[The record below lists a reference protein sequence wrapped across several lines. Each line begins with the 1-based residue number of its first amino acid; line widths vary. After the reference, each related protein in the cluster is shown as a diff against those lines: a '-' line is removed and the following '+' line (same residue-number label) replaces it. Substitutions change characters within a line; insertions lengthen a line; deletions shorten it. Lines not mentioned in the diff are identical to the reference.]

1 MFLLTLPSAVVT
13 LGMNRVFFSGYFGI
27 VLPHIYRG
35 HPFASASDVPEHGG
49 REMARASD
57 SMKSASKQGKDKNAG
72 NGTPAKA
79 NRVVEL
85 GRERKYV
92 PAGESDSFGPDPTS
106 VEEINTVI
114 SMLGDG
120 ETEIAVEGS
129 DESPFNAD
137 GEDEK
142 EEDWVPE
149 VPEEK
154 EEQEDRSL
162 LRDSSDPVRMY
173 LQEMGGVAL
182 LSREDEVVI
191 AKSIESGELEVRKA
205 VFSLPLALQ
214 YVLNLADR
222 LRDGE
227 IDGRHLFGDE
237 EEEPANAEG
246 APEREDA
253 RVAAFLKHI
262 SRLRRLVNERE
273 KLVELKSG
281 KKRISAKQLQKVEQ
295 RIEAI
300 RPAIHSVLAEV
311 PLGARQV
318 NVIVEKLKEA
328 ISVLDA
334 QHAVVKKYEGETK
347 RDAKELL
354 QIGERV
360 GRGQKDARSAVAA
373 LKRSAEQIAQITTD
387 IKESRKRVKQVERET
402 QMSEAELRQS
412 LSAIR
417 RGEYKASEG
426 KRQLIEANLRL
437 VVSIAKRYTNRG
449 LGFLDLIQEGN
460 IGLMRAVE
468 KFEYQRGYKFST
480 YATWWIRQSVSR
492 AIADQARTIR
502 IPVHMI
508 ETINKVL
515 RTSRYLVQQLGREP
529 SPEEIAAQ
537 MEMPPDKI
545 RKVLKI
551 VKEPVSLETPIGD
564 DEESSLG
571 DFVEDRQSISPAD
584 AAMALSLEEQT
595 RKVLATLTPREEQIL
610 RLRFGIG
617 EKSDYTLEEVGQR
630 FQVTRERI
638 RQIEAKALRKLR
650 NPSRAKT
657 LENFAHS

>member
-1 MFLLTLPSAVVT
+1 MKSISRPKKDK
-13 LGMNRVFFSGYFGI
+13 
-27 VLPHIYRG
+27 
-35 HPFASASDVPEHGG
+35 SASD
-49 REMARASD
+49 AT
-57 SMKSASKQGKDKNAG
+57 
-72 NGTPAKA
+72 TPTKF
-79 NRVVEL
+79 NRVVEI
-85 GRERKYV
+85 GRERKYA
-92 PAGESDSFGPDPTS
+92 PTADREQFSGDPTS
-106 VEEINTVI
+106 SEEINSVI
-114 SMLGDG
+114 SLLGDG
-120 ETEIAVEGS
+120 DGDGDGEIAVEAAE
-129 DESPFNAD
+129 DSPFSEA
-137 GEDEK
+137 EEEKDE
-142 EEDWVPE
+142 EWTPE
-149 VPEEK
+149 VREEK
-154 EEQEDRSL
+154 EEREDRSSSL

-191 AKSIESGELEVRKA
+191 AKSIEAGELEVRKA

-227 IDGRHLFGDE
+227 IDGRHLFGDDE
-237 EEEPANAEG
+237 EEAANGEG
-246 APEREDA
+246 ATEQREDA
-253 RVAAFLKHI
+253 RVGAFLKHI

-273 KLVELKSG
+273 KLVEEKA
-281 KKRISAKQLQKVEQ
+281 KKKTSQKAAVKIDQ
-295 RIEAI
+295 RLEAI
-300 RPAIHSVLAEV
+300 KPSIHAVLSEV

-318 NVIVEKLKEA
+318 TVIVDKLKEA
-328 ISVLDA
+328 IATLDVQRTTIRKNEPEPPKKEPAPVKGKVAAKSVRPVAPRKTAEQLA
-334 QHAVVKKYEGETK
+334 QMA
-347 RDAKELL
+347 A
-354 QIGERV
+354 
-360 GRGQKDARSAVAA
+360 DAREAK
-373 LKRSAEQIAQITTD
+373 KR
-387 IKESRKRVKQVERET
+387 IKTVERET
-402 QMSEAELRQS
+402 QMTEQELRDS
-412 LSAIR
+412 FAAIR
-417 RGEYKASEG
+417 RGEYKAQEG

-529 SPEEIAAQ
+529 SPDEIAAQ

-650 NPSRAKT
+650 NPSRAKN

>member
-1 MFLLTLPSAVVT
+1 
-13 LGMNRVFFSGYFGI
+13 
-27 VLPHIYRG
+27 
-35 HPFASASDVPEHGG
+35 
-49 REMARASD
+49 MARASD

-129 DESPFNAD
+129 EESPFNAD

>member
-1 MFLLTLPSAVVT
+1 MKNVSRPKKDK
-13 LGMNRVFFSGYFGI
+13 
-27 VLPHIYRG
+27 P
-35 HPFASASDVPEHGG
+35 ASD
-49 REMARASD
+49 
-57 SMKSASKQGKDKNAG
+57 AG
-72 NGTPAKA
+72 NGPSKFS
-79 NRVVEL
+79 RVVEL

-92 PAGESDSFGPDPTS
+92 PAGDREQFGPDPTS
-106 VEEINTVI
+106 VEEINSVI
-114 SMLGDG
+114 SLLGDG
-120 ETEIAVEGS
+120 DGEMTAEAAE
-129 DESPFNAD
+129 DSPFSEA
-137 GEDEK
+137 EEEKDE
-142 EEDWVPE
+142 EWVPE

-154 EEQEDRSL
+154 EEQEDRSSL

-227 IDGRHLFGDE
+227 IDGRHLFGDDE
-237 EEEPANAEG
+237 EEAANGEG
-246 APEREDA
+246 ATEQREDA
-253 RVAAFLKHI
+253 RVGAFLKHI

-273 KLVELKSG
+273 KLVAEKA
-281 KKRISAKQLQKVEQ
+281 KKKTSAKAAAKIDQ
-295 RIEAI
+295 RLESIK
-300 RPAIHSVLAEV
+300 PSVHAVLSEV

-318 NVIVEKLKEA
+318 GVIVDKLKEA
-328 ISVLDA
+328 IATLESQRTLIRRHEA
-334 QHAVVKKYEGETK
+334 ELAKKEAPK
-347 RDAKELL
+347 PRP
-354 QIGERV
+354 
-360 GRGQKDARSAVAA
+360 GQKVRPAPPR
-373 LKRSAEQIAQITTD
+373 KTAEQLAQMTSD
-387 IKESRKRVKQVERET
+387 MREAKRRIKIVERET
-402 QMSEAELRQS
+402 QMSEQELRES
-412 LSAIR
+412 FGAIR
-417 RGEYKASEG
+417 RGEYKAQEG

-529 SPEEIAAQ
+529 SPDEIAAQ

-650 NPSRAKT
+650 NPSRAKN

>member
-1 MFLLTLPSAVVT
+1 
-13 LGMNRVFFSGYFGI
+13 
-27 VLPHIYRG
+27 
-35 HPFASASDVPEHGG
+35 
-49 REMARASD
+49 MA
-57 SMKSASKQGKDKNAG
+57 MKSARKTTTTTKKK
-72 NGTPAKA
+72 PAKVPVPVA
-79 NRVVEL
+79 AKPSRVVEM
-85 GRERKYV
+85 GRERKFV
-92 PAGESDSFGPDPTS
+92 PAGDRESFGPDPTS
-106 VEEINTVI
+106 VEEINSVI

-120 ETEIAVEGS
+120 EGDVTVESS
-129 DESPFNAD
+129 DESPFSD
-137 GEDEK
+137 SEEEK
-142 EEDWVPE
+142 EEEWQ
-149 VPEEK
+149 PEEK

-173 LQEMGGVAL
+173 LQEMGGVPL
-182 LSREDEVVI
+182 LSREEEVVI
-191 AKSIESGELEVRKA
+191 AKSIEAGELEVRSA

-227 IDGRHLFGDE
+227 IDGRHLFGE
-237 EEEPANAEG
+237 EEEDSSASTSNGDTA

-253 RVAAFLKHI
+253 RVTAFMKHV
-262 SRLRRLVNERE
+262 SRLRRLVTERE
-273 KLVELKSG
+273 KLQAAKG
-281 KKRISAKQLQKVEQ
+281 TKKRPSAKNLQ
-295 RIEAI
+295 RIDKRIEGI
-300 RPAIHSVLAEV
+300 KPAIEGVLAEV
-311 PLGARQV
+311 PLGQRQIG
-318 NVIVEKLKEA
+318 VIVDKLKEA
-328 ISVLDA
+328 IVGLDA
-334 QHAVVKKYEGETK
+334 QRAVVNKYEHTTNK
-347 RDAKELL
+347 NAKDLVRM
-354 QIGERV
+354 GERV
-360 GRGQKDARSAVAA
+360 VRGERGAA
-373 LKRSAEQIAQITTD
+373 KTVSAQIRRSPEYIAAMVGD
-387 IKESRKRVKQVERET
+387 IKEARKQIRQIERET
-402 QMSEAELRQS
+402 GMTEEELRAS
-412 LSAIR
+412 YGAIR
-417 RGEYKASEG
+417 RGEYKAQEG

-529 SPEEIAAQ
+529 SPDEIAGQ

-650 NPSRAKT
+650 NPSRAKG
-657 LENFAHS
+657 LENFAHT

>member
-1 MFLLTLPSAVVT
+1 
-13 LGMNRVFFSGYFGI
+13 
-27 VLPHIYRG
+27 
-35 HPFASASDVPEHGG
+35 
-49 REMARASD
+49 
-57 SMKSASKQGKDKNAG
+57 MKSISRPKKDKPVSDAG
-72 NGTPAKA
+72 NQKFS
-79 NRVVEL
+79 RVVEI

-92 PAGESDSFGPDPTS
+92 PAGEREQFGADPTAS
-106 VEEINTVI
+106 EEIGSVI
-114 SMLGDG
+114 SLLGEADGDG
-120 ETEIAVEGS
+120 EIAVEAAE
-129 DESPFNAD
+129 DSPFA
-137 GEDEK
+137 EAEEEKDE
-142 EEDWVPE
+142 EWVPE

-154 EEQEDRSL
+154 EEREDRSSL

-191 AKSIESGELEVRKA
+191 AKSIEAGELEVRKA

-227 IDGRHLFGDE
+227 IDGRHLFGDDE
-237 EEEPANAEG
+237 EEAANGEG
-246 APEREDA
+246 ATEQREDA
-253 RVAAFLKHI
+253 RVGAFLKHI

-273 KLVELKSG
+273 KLVEEKT
-281 KKRISAKQLQKVEQ
+281 KKKTSAKAAAKMDQ
-295 RIEAI
+295 RLEAI
-300 RPAIHSVLAEV
+300 KPGIHGVLSEV

-318 NVIVEKLKEA
+318 TVIVDKLKEA
-328 ISVLDA
+328 ITTLEQQRSIIRKNEPEPPKKEAPVVL
-334 QHAVVKKYEGETK
+334 KGK
-347 RDAKELL
+347 
-354 QIGERV
+354 
-360 GRGQKDARSAVAA
+360 AVAKPA
-373 LKRSAEQIAQITTD
+373 RPVGPKKTPEQLAAMAAEAREAKKR
-387 IKESRKRVKQVERET
+387 IKTVERET
-402 QMSEAELRQS
+402 QMTEQELRDS
-412 LSAIR
+412 FAAIR
-417 RGEYKASEG
+417 RGEYKAQEG

-529 SPEEIAAQ
+529 SPDEIAAQ

-650 NPSRAKT
+650 NPSRAKN

>member
-1 MFLLTLPSAVVT
+1 MKSISRPKKDK
-13 LGMNRVFFSGYFGI
+13 
-27 VLPHIYRG
+27 P
-35 HPFASASDVPEHGG
+35 ASDVG
-49 REMARASD
+49 
-57 SMKSASKQGKDKNAG
+57 ASKF
-72 NGTPAKA
+72 

-92 PAGESDSFGPDPTS
+92 PAGDREQFGADPTS
-106 VEEINTVI
+106 AEEINSVI
-114 SMLGDG
+114 SLLGEGDG
-120 ETEIAVEGS
+120 DGEIAVEAS
-129 DESPFNAD
+129 EDSPFTEA
-137 GEDEK
+137 EEEKDE
-142 EEDWVPE
+142 EWVPE

-154 EEQEDRSL
+154 EEREDRSSL

-191 AKSIESGELEVRKA
+191 AKSIEAGELEVRKA

-227 IDGRHLFGDE
+227 IDGRHLFGDDE
-237 EEEPANAEG
+237 EEAANGEG
-246 APEREDA
+246 ATEQREDA
-253 RVAAFLKHI
+253 RVGGFLKHI

-273 KLVELKSG
+273 KLVAEKV
-281 KKRISAKQLQKVEQ
+281 KKKTSAKAAAKIDVRL
-295 RIEAI
+295 EAI
-300 RPAIHSVLAEV
+300 KPGIHSVLAEV

-318 NVIVEKLKEA
+318 TVIVDKLKEA
-328 ISVLDA
+328 IATLDA
-334 QHAVVKKYEGETK
+334 QRTIIRRYEPEPPKKDVKEPPKGK
-347 RDAKELL
+347 AKVAS
-354 QIGERV
+354 RP
-360 GRGQKDARSAVAA
+360 VAA
-373 LKRSAEQIAQITTD
+373 PRRTAEQLAQIASD
-387 IKESRKRVKQVERET
+387 VREAKKRVKTVERET
-402 QMSEAELRQS
+402 QMTEQELRDS
-412 LSAIR
+412 FAAIR
-417 RGEYKASEG
+417 RGEYKAQEG

-529 SPEEIAAQ
+529 TPDEIAAQ

-650 NPSRAKT
+650 NPSRAKN

>member
-1 MFLLTLPSAVVT
+1 MKSITRPKKDKA
-13 LGMNRVFFSGYFGI
+13 
-27 VLPHIYRG
+27 
-35 HPFASASDVPEHGG
+35 ASDAGKASNSKP
-49 REMARASD
+49 ARVAD
-57 SMKSASKQGKDKNAG
+57 I
-72 NGTPAKA
+72 
-79 NRVVEL
+79 

-92 PAGESDSFGPDPTS
+92 PPGAREQFGADPAAS
-106 VEEINTVI
+106 EEIGSVM

-120 ETEIAVEGS
+120 DGDGEMAVEAAE
-129 DESPFNAD
+129 DSPFSEA
-137 GEDEK
+137 EEEKDE
-142 EEDWVPE
+142 EWVPE

-154 EEQEDRSL
+154 EEREDRSSL

-191 AKSIESGELEVRKA
+191 AKSIEAGELEVRKA

-227 IDGRHLFGDE
+227 IDGRHLFGDD
-237 EEEPANAEG
+237 EEEPAGGEVG
-246 APEREDA
+246 SEHREDA
-253 RVAAFLKHI
+253 RVGVFLKHV

-273 KLVELKSG
+273 KLLVEKA
-281 KKRISAKQLQKVEQ
+281 KKKTSAKAAVKMEQ
-295 RIEAI
+295 RLVAI
-300 RPAIHSVLAEV
+300 KPAIYGVLSEV

-318 NVIVEKLKEA
+318 TVIVDKLKEA
-328 ISVLDA
+328 IATLDA
-334 QHAVVKKYEGETK
+334 QRAIMRKHEPEPPKKEPA
-347 RDAKELL
+347 AK
-354 QIGERV
+354 G
-360 GRGQKDARSAVAA
+360 KAAKSARSAGS
-373 LKRSAEQIAQITTD
+373 KKTAEQLARAAAEVREAKKR
-387 IKESRKRVKQVERET
+387 IKTVERET
-402 QMSEAELRQS
+402 QMTEQELRES
-412 LSAIR
+412 FAAIR
-417 RGEYKASEG
+417 RGEYKAQEG

-529 SPEEIAAQ
+529 SPDEIAAQ

-638 RQIEAKALRKLR
+638 RQIEAKALRKLC

-657 LENFAHS
+657 LENFAQS

>member
-1 MFLLTLPSAVVT
+1 
-13 LGMNRVFFSGYFGI
+13 
-27 VLPHIYRG
+27 
-35 HPFASASDVPEHGG
+35 
-49 REMARASD
+49 
-57 SMKSASKQGKDKNAG
+57 MKSASKQSKIKGAG
-72 NGTPAKA
+72 NGASSKS

-92 PAGESDSFGPDPTS
+92 PAGEGDSFGPDPTS

-129 DESPFNAD
+129 EDSPFNAD
-137 GEDEK
+137 GDDEK

-237 EEEPANAEG
+237 DEEPANAEG

-273 KLVELKSG
+273 KLVRLKSG
-281 KKRISAKQLQKVEQ
+281 KKRISVKNLKRVEQ

-300 RPAIHSVLAEV
+300 KPAVHSVLAEV

-328 ISVLDA
+328 ISVLDVHNSIVRKHEA
-334 QHAVVKKYEGETK
+334 DTK
-347 RDAKELL
+347 RDAKELV
-354 QIGERV
+354 QIGERM
-360 GRGQKDARSAVAA
+360 GRGQKDAVRSAVAA
-373 LKRSAEQIAQITTD
+373 LKRSADQVAQIAAD
-387 IKESRKRVKQVERET
+387 IKEARKRVKQVERET
-402 QMSEAELRQS
+402 QMTEIELRES

-426 KRQLIEANLRL
+426 KRKLIEANLRL

>member
-1 MFLLTLPSAVVT
+1 MV
-13 LGMNRVFFSGYFGI
+13 I
-27 VLPHIYRG
+27 
-35 HPFASASDVPEHGG
+35 
-49 REMARASD
+49 
-57 SMKSASKQGKDKNAG
+57 KSVSRQRKEKPTGETA
-72 NGTPAKA
+72 PAKS

-85 GRERKYV
+85 GRERKFV
-92 PAGESDSFGPDPTS
+92 PSGDRESFGPDPTS

-120 ETEIAVEGS
+120 EGEIAVDVSE
-129 DESPFNAD
+129 ESPFNAEAD
-137 GEDEK
+137 DEK
-142 EEDWVPE
+142 DEDWVPE
-149 VPEEK
+149 EKEEK

-191 AKSIESGELEVRKA
+191 AKSIESGEVEVRKA
-205 VFSLPLALQ
+205 VFALPLALQ

-237 EEEPANAEG
+237 DEEPANAEG

-253 RVAAFLKHI
+253 RVTAFLKHVA
-262 SRLRRLVNERE
+262 RLRRLVTERE
-273 KLVELKSG
+273 KLLEQKSG
-281 KKRISAKQLQKVEQ
+281 KKHISAKTLKKIEQ
-295 RIEAI
+295 RLEGIK
-300 RPAIHSVLAEV
+300 PGIHGVLAEV
-311 PLGARQV
+311 PLGARQI
-318 NVIVEKLKEA
+318 NVIVDKLKEA
-328 ISVLDA
+328 IVTLDA
-334 QHAVVKKYEGETK
+334 QHAICRRYEHETK
-347 RDAKELL
+347 KDSKELVQL
-354 QIGERV
+354 GERV
-360 GRGQKDARSAVAA
+360 VRGDKGAVRTVTAT
-373 LKRSAEQIAQITTD
+373 LKKSIEQITQMVGD
-387 IKESRKRVKQVERET
+387 LKEARKRVKQLERET
-402 QMSEAELRQS
+402 HMSEIELKQS
-412 LSAIR
+412 FDAIR
-417 RGEYKASEG
+417 RGEYKAQEG

-529 SPEEIAAQ
+529 SPDEIAAQ

-571 DFVEDRQSISPAD
+571 DFVEDRQTLSPAD

-630 FQVTRERI
+630 FAVTRERI

-650 NPSRAKT
+650 SPNRART
-657 LENFAHS
+657 LETFVQRQ

>member
-1 MFLLTLPSAVVT
+1 MKSIPRSKKDK
-13 LGMNRVFFSGYFGI
+13 
-27 VLPHIYRG
+27 P
-35 HPFASASDVPEHGG
+35 ASDAGP
-49 REMARASD
+49 
-57 SMKSASKQGKDKNAG
+57 SKF
-72 NGTPAKA
+72 
-79 NRVVEL
+79 NRVVEI

-92 PAGESDSFGPDPTS
+92 PAGEREQFSGDPGS
-106 VEEINTVI
+106 SEEISSVI
-114 SMLGDG
+114 SLLGDG
-120 ETEIAVEGS
+120 DGDGEIAVEAAE
-129 DESPFNAD
+129 DSPFA
-137 GEDEK
+137 EAEEEKDE
-142 EEDWVPE
+142 EWVPE

-154 EEQEDRSL
+154 EEREDRSSL

-191 AKSIESGELEVRKA
+191 AKSIEAGELEVRKA

-227 IDGRHLFGDE
+227 IDGRHLFGDDE
-237 EEEPANAEG
+237 EEAANGEG
-246 APEREDA
+246 ATEQREDA
-253 RVAAFLKHI
+253 RVGAFLKHI
-262 SRLRRLVNERE
+262 SRLRRLVTERE
-273 KLVELKSG
+273 KLFAEKA
-281 KKRISAKQLQKVEQ
+281 KKKTSAKSAAKMDQ
-295 RIEAI
+295 RLEAI
-300 RPAIHSVLAEV
+300 KPAIHGVLSEV

-318 NVIVEKLKEA
+318 TVIVDKLKEA
-328 ISVLDA
+328 TSTLDA
-334 QHAVVKKYEGETK
+334 QRTTIRRYEPEPPKKEVPVKGKAAKPTK
-347 RDAKELL
+347 PVRTVAPPRRTPEQLAQIAADVRDAK
-354 QIGERV
+354 
-360 GRGQKDARSAVAA
+360 
-373 LKRSAEQIAQITTD
+373 KR
-387 IKESRKRVKQVERET
+387 IKTVERET
-402 QMSEAELRQS
+402 QMTEQELRDS
-412 LSAIR
+412 FGAIR
-417 RGEYKASEG
+417 RGEYKAQEG

-508 ETINKVL
+508 ETINKVI
-515 RTSRYLVQQLGREP
+515 RTSRYLVQQYGREP
-529 SPEEIAAQ
+529 SAEEIAEQ
-537 MEMPPDKI
+537 MEMPADKV

-571 DFVEDRQSISPAD
+571 DFVEDRQTLSPAE

-630 FQVTRERI
+630 FAVTRERI

-650 NPSRAKT
+650 SPNRSRV
-657 LENFAHS
+657 LESFIGRQ

>member
-1 MFLLTLPSAVVT
+1 
-13 LGMNRVFFSGYFGI
+13 
-27 VLPHIYRG
+27 
-35 HPFASASDVPEHGG
+35 
-49 REMARASD
+49 
-57 SMKSASKQGKDKNAG
+57 MKSASKHGKDKSTADAV
-72 NGTPAKA
+72 PAKA
-79 NRVVEL
+79 SRVVEL
-85 GRERKYV
+85 GRERKFV
-92 PAGESDSFGPDPTS
+92 RAGEGDSFGPDPTS
-106 VEEINTVI
+106 VEEINSVI

-120 ETEIAVEGS
+120 ESEIAAEGAEDSPFGS
-129 DESPFNAD
+129 DA
-137 GEDEK
+137 EDEK
-142 EEDWVPE
+142 EEDWVPD

-237 EEEPANAEG
+237 ENEEPANAEG

-253 RVAAFLKHI
+253 RVTAFLKHI
-262 SRLRRLVNERE
+262 ARLRRLVNERE
-273 KLVELKSG
+273 KLVEAKG
-281 KKRISAKQLQKVEQ
+281 KKRMSAKTLQRTEQ
-295 RIEAI
+295 RIDAI
-300 RPAIHSVLAEV
+300 KPAVHGVLAEV

-328 ISVLDA
+328 IGVLDS
-334 QHAVVKKYEGETK
+334 QHAVVRRYESETK
-347 RDAKELL
+347 HDSKELVQL
-354 QIGERV
+354 GERV
-360 GRGQKDARSAVAA
+360 ARGGKDATRSAVAA
-373 LKRSAEQIAQITTD
+373 LKRSAEQVAQIATD
-387 IKESRKRVKQVERET
+387 IKEARKRVKQVERET
-402 QMSEAELRQS
+402 QMSEGELRES

-468 KFEYQRGYKFST
+468 KFEYQRGYEFST

-529 SPEEIAAQ
+529 TPDEIAKQ
-537 MEMPPDKI
+537 MEMPSDKI

-571 DFVEDRQSISPAD
+571 DFVEDRQSLSPAD
-584 AAMALSLEEQT
+584 AAMYLNLEEQT

-610 RLRFGIG
+610 RMRFGIG
-617 EKSDYTLEEVGQR
+617 EKTDYTLEEVGQR
-630 FQVTRERI
+630 FAGTRERI

-650 NPSRAKT
+650 NPSRVKSLGA
-657 LENFAHS
+657 FVQY

>member
-1 MFLLTLPSAVVT
+1 
-13 LGMNRVFFSGYFGI
+13 
-27 VLPHIYRG
+27 
-35 HPFASASDVPEHGG
+35 
-49 REMARASD
+49 
-57 SMKSASKQGKDKNAG
+57 MKSAPKHSKDKKGSEITAVK
-72 NGTPAKA
+72 P
-79 NRVVEL
+79 NRIVEL
-85 GRERKYV
+85 GRERKFV
-92 PAGESDSFGPDPTS
+92 PAGDGDSFGPDPTS
-106 VEEINTVI
+106 VEEINSVI
-114 SMLGDG
+114 SLLGEG
-120 ETEIAVEGS
+120 ESEIAVES
-129 DESPFNAD
+129 SEDSPFGTEA
-137 GEDEK
+137 EDEK
-142 EEDWVPE
+142 EEEW

-191 AKSIESGELEVRKA
+191 AKSIEAGELEVRKA
-205 VFSLPLALQ
+205 VFALPLALQ

-222 LRDGE
+222 LREGE

-237 EEEPANAEG
+237 DEEPAGAEG

-253 RVAAFLKHI
+253 RVVVFLKHVA
-262 SRLRRLVNERE
+262 RLRRLVNERE
-273 KLVELKSG
+273 KLLQLKSG
-281 KKRISAKQLQKVEQ
+281 KKRISAKGLEKVEH
-295 RIEAI
+295 RLEAI
-300 RPAIHSVLAEV
+300 KPSSHAVLAEV

-318 NVIVEKLKEA
+318 NVIVDKLKGA
-328 ISVLDA
+328 IGVLDA
-334 QHAVVKKYEGETK
+334 QHAMTRKYENETK
-347 RDAKELL
+347 HEVKEIL
-354 QIGERV
+354 QLGERV
-360 GRGQKDARSAVAA
+360 ARGHRDAGRTVGGM
-373 LKRSAEQIAQITTD
+373 LKKSAEQIGQMVAD
-387 IKESRKRVKQVERET
+387 IKEARKRIKQVERET
-402 QMSEAELRQS
+402 QMTQPELRQS
-412 LSAIR
+412 LAAIR
-417 RGEYKASEG
+417 RGEYKAQEG

-529 SPEEIAAQ
+529 SPDEIAAQ
-537 MEMPPDKI
+537 MEMAPDKI

-650 NPSRAKT
+650 NPSRAKS
-657 LENFAHS
+657 LENFAHT

>member
-1 MFLLTLPSAVVT
+1 MKSISRPKKAK
-13 LGMNRVFFSGYFGI
+13 
-27 VLPHIYRG
+27 P
-35 HPFASASDVPEHGG
+35 ASD
-49 REMARASD
+49 
-57 SMKSASKQGKDKNAG
+57 AG
-72 NGTPAKA
+72 NSNSAKF
-79 NRVVEL
+79 NRVVDI

-92 PAGESDSFGPDPTS
+92 PAGEREQFRADSGAT
-106 VEEINTVI
+106 EEIGGVI
-114 SMLGDG
+114 SMLGDADG
-120 ETEIAVEGS
+120 DGEIAVEAAE
-129 DESPFNAD
+129 DSPFSEA
-137 GEDEK
+137 EEEKDE
-142 EEDWVPE
+142 EWTPE

-154 EEQEDRSL
+154 EEREDRSSL

-191 AKSIESGELEVRKA
+191 AKSIEAGELEVRKA

-227 IDGRHLFGDE
+227 IDGRHLFGDDE
-237 EEEPANAEG
+237 EEAANGEG
-246 APEREDA
+246 ASEQREDA
-253 RVAAFLKHI
+253 RVGAFLKHI

-273 KLVELKSG
+273 KLVAERG
-281 KKRISAKQLQKVEQ
+281 KKKTSQKAATKIDQ
-295 RIEAI
+295 RLEAI
-300 RPAIHSVLAEV
+300 KPSIHGVLSEV

-318 NVIVEKLKEA
+318 TVIVDKLKEA
-328 ISVLDA
+328 IATLDA
-334 QHAVVKKYEGETK
+334 QRTAIRRNEPESPRKEAVPIKGK
-347 RDAKELL
+347 AKPV
-354 QIGERV
+354 RP
-360 GRGQKDARSAVAA
+360 AA
-373 LKRSAEQIAQITTD
+373 PRKSAEQLAQMAAEVREAKKR
-387 IKESRKRVKQVERET
+387 IKTVERET
-402 QMSEAELRQS
+402 QMSEQELRDS
-412 LSAIR
+412 FGAIR
-417 RGEYKASEG
+417 RGEYKAQEG

-529 SPEEIAAQ
+529 SPDEIAAQ

-650 NPSRAKT
+650 NPSRAKN

>member
-1 MFLLTLPSAVVT
+1 
-13 LGMNRVFFSGYFGI
+13 
-27 VLPHIYRG
+27 
-35 HPFASASDVPEHGG
+35 
-49 REMARASD
+49 
-57 SMKSASKQGKDKNAG
+57 MKSIPRPKKDKSA
-72 NGTPAKA
+72 NGDGGGSKF
-79 NRVVEL
+79 NRVVEI
-85 GRERKYV
+85 GRERKYA
-92 PAGESDSFGPDPTS
+92 PAGGDREQFAGDPNAS
-106 VEEINTVI
+106 EEISSVI
-114 SMLGDG
+114 SLLGEGDG
-120 ETEIAVEGS
+120 DGEIAVEAS
-129 DESPFNAD
+129 EDSPFSEA
-137 GEDEK
+137 EEEKDE
-142 EEDWVPE
+142 EWVPE

-154 EEQEDRSL
+154 EEREDRSSL

-191 AKSIESGELEVRKA
+191 AKSIEAGELEVRKA

-227 IDGRHLFGDE
+227 IDGRHLFGDDE
-237 EEEPANAEG
+237 EEAANGENAVEQ
-246 APEREDA
+246 REDA
-253 RVAAFLKHI
+253 RVGAFLKHI
-262 SRLRRLVNERE
+262 SRLRRLVTERE
-273 KLVELKSG
+273 KLFGEKLK
-281 KKRISAKQLQKVEQ
+281 KKTSAKAGVKIDQ
-295 RIEAI
+295 RLEAI
-300 RPAIHSVLAEV
+300 KPSIHGVLSEV

-318 NVIVEKLKEA
+318 TVIVDKLKEA
-328 ISVLDA
+328 IATLDVQRTTIRRYEPA
-334 QHAVVKKYEGETK
+334 PQPQPQPPKKEPVKAAP
-347 RDAKELL
+347 AK
-354 QIGERV
+354 
-360 GRGQKDARSAVAA
+360 AP
-373 LKRSAEQIAQITTD
+373 LKPVRPTTAPKKTAEQLAQIAND
-387 IKESRKRVKQVERET
+387 VREAKKRIKTVERET
-402 QMSEAELRQS
+402 QMTEQELRDS
-412 LSAIR
+412 FGAIR
-417 RGEYKASEG
+417 RGEYKAQEG

-529 SPEEIAAQ
+529 SPDEIAAQ

-650 NPSRAKT
+650 NPSRAKN

>member
-1 MFLLTLPSAVVT
+1 MKISRETKKLKSNVAAV
-13 LGMNRVFFSGYFGI
+13 
-27 VLPHIYRG
+27 
-35 HPFASASDVPEHGG
+35 A
-49 REMARASD
+49 
-57 SMKSASKQGKDKNAG
+57 
-72 NGTPAKA
+72 AKP

-92 PAGESDSFGPDPTS
+92 PSADREAFGPDPTS

-120 ETEIAVEGS
+120 ESELAVDATE
-129 DESPFNAD
+129 DSPFSEA
-137 GEDEK
+137 EEEK

-149 VPEEK
+149 ER

-173 LQEMGGVAL
+173 LQEMGGVPL
-182 LSREDEVVI
+182 LSREEEVAI
-191 AKSIESGELEVRKA
+191 AKSIEAGELEVRNA
-205 VFSLPLALQ
+205 VFALPLALQ

-222 LRDGE
+222 LREGE
-227 IDGRHLFGDE
+227 IDGRHIFGDDE
-237 EEEPANAEG
+237 EEASSNGDG
-246 APEREDA
+246 ASEREDA
-253 RVAAFLKHI
+253 RVTAFLKHV

-273 KLVELKSG
+273 KLVAIKTG
-281 KKRISAKQLQKVEQ
+281 KKRISAKNLA
-295 RIEAI
+295 RLDRRLEAI
-300 RPAIHSVLAEV
+300 KPGLRAVLSEV

-318 NVIVEKLKEA
+318 GVIVDKLKEA
-328 ISVLDA
+328 IVTLEA
-334 QHAVVKKYEGETK
+334 QHGTIRRHEEATG
-347 RDAKELL
+347 RSAKEIVRL
-354 QIGERV
+354 GERIARGEKGAVRAACAQLKRSTEQIVQMV
-360 GRGQKDARSAVAA
+360 GEIKDAR
-373 LKRSAEQIAQITTD
+373 RRI
-387 IKESRKRVKQVERET
+387 KQVERET
-402 QMSEAELRQS
+402 DMSEAELRQS
-412 LSAIR
+412 FAAIR
-417 RGEYKASEG
+417 RGEHKAQEG

-529 SPEEIAAQ
+529 TPDEIAEQ

-650 NPSRAKT
+650 NPSRAKG
-657 LENFAHS
+657 LENFAHT

>member
-1 MFLLTLPSAVVT
+1 MKSISRPKKDK
-13 LGMNRVFFSGYFGI
+13 
-27 VLPHIYRG
+27 P
-35 HPFASASDVPEHGG
+35 ASDVG
-49 REMARASD
+49 A
-57 SMKSASKQGKDKNAG
+57 
-72 NGTPAKA
+72 AKF

-92 PAGESDSFGPDPTS
+92 PAGDREQFGGDPTS
-106 VEEINTVI
+106 AEEISSVI
-114 SMLGDG
+114 SLLGDG
-120 ETEIAVEGS
+120 DGEGEIAVEAS
-129 DESPFNAD
+129 EDSPFTEA
-137 GEDEK
+137 EEEKDE
-142 EEDWVPE
+142 EWVPE

-154 EEQEDRSL
+154 EEREDRSSL

-191 AKSIESGELEVRKA
+191 AKSIEAGELEVRKA

-227 IDGRHLFGDE
+227 IDGRHLFGDDE
-237 EEEPANAEG
+237 EEAANGEG
-246 APEREDA
+246 ATEQREDA
-253 RVAAFLKHI
+253 RVGAFLKHI

-273 KLVELKSG
+273 KLVADRG
-281 KKRISAKQLQKVEQ
+281 KKKVSAKMMQ
-295 RIEAI
+295 RIDTRLEAI
-300 RPAIHSVLAEV
+300 KPGIHSVLSEV

-318 NVIVEKLKEA
+318 TVIVDKLKEA
-328 ISVLDA
+328 IATLDA
-334 QHAVVKKYEGETK
+334 QRAVIRRYEPEPPKK
-347 RDAKELL
+347 
-354 QIGERV
+354 
-360 GRGQKDARSAVAA
+360 
-373 LKRSAEQIAQITTD
+373 D
-387 IKESRKRVKQVERET
+387 IKEPPKGKIKSSARSVTAPRRTAEQLAQIAADVREAKKRVKIVERET
-402 QMSEAELRQS
+402 QMSEQELRES
-412 LSAIR
+412 FAAIR
-417 RGEYKASEG
+417 RGEYKAQEG

-529 SPEEIAAQ
+529 TPDEIAGQ

-650 NPSRAKT
+650 NPSRAKN
-657 LENFAHS
+657 LENFAPS